1 MSDMHLT
8 INDQAVVAKSDSTI
22 LEAARAAGIFIP
34 SLCHHPAVSNHGAC
48 RMCLVA
54 VKGMRGLQTA
64 CTCPVTEGMEVA
76 TETDEIAAGRRFVL
90 ELLFSERNHYCMYCQ
105 VSGDCEL
112 QALAYRY
119 GLDHWR
125 YPRPYKPLPLD
136 ASHPYIIMEPN
147 RCILCTRC
155 VRACGEIAANHTLNL
170 SERGSRTMLV
180 ADLGVPLGASSCVS
194 CGTCLQVCPT
204 GALIDAKSAY
214 GGHEEDLT
222 RTRTTCMQCGV
233 GCALDVFTRGSRLLR
248 VDGVW
253 GAGPSGGL
261 LCEDGRFAPLWERR
275 ERVTAPEV
283 RRNGGRA
290 AVGWD
295 EALALVAGRLRQGKA
310 LGLAACAT
318 TNEALTAFARLFGAL
333 DQPAGRLEP
342 AAPSLGGTAARL
354 QELLEADLI
363 LVAGTDPLRS
373 QRVVGA
379 FIRRAVDRGARLLL
393 LGECGDGLAEV
404 ATLAVAEAEAP
415 RAVAEAER
423 AERPVIVYGAGLGPE
438 ALAALR
444 RLAGKGRILA
454 LDPARNGKGAEQAG
468 LRPQEARG
476 AEVLYLLLGEQ
487 VVDAALADHLEGAF
501 TIVQTSYRS
510 ALTEKADVVLP
521 APVWAERSGHVT
533 NLEGAVLP
541 LAPALPMPRDV
552 RDEAEVLQVLTD
564 MTAR

>member
-1 MSDMHLT
+1 MSDTHLR
-8 INDQAVVAKSDSTI
+8 INGQPVSVTGGLTI

-48 RMCLVA
+48 RICLVE

-112 QALAYRY
+112 QTLAYRY

-125 YPRPYKPLPLD
+125 YPRPYRKMAID

-155 VRACGEIAANHTLNL
+155 VRACAEIAANHTLGL
-170 SERGSRTMLV
+170 CERGSDSMLM
-180 ADLGVPLGASSCVS
+180 ADLGVPLGESSCVS

-222 RTRTTCMQCGV
+222 HTRTTCMQCSV
-233 GCALDVFTRGSRLLR
+233 GCALDVVTRASRLLL
-248 VDGVW
+248 VEGVW
-253 GAGPSGGL
+253 GSGPSGGL
-261 LCEDGRFAPLWERR
+261 LCADGRFAPLWERR
-275 ERVTAPEV
+275 ERITAPEV
-283 RRNGGRA
+283 RQNGGRT
-290 AVGWD
+290 AVSWD
-295 EALALVAGRLRQGKA
+295 EALAAVAGRLRQGGV

-318 TNEALTAFARLFGAL
+318 TNEALDAFARLFGAL
-333 DQPAGRLEP
+333 GCPVGRLEP
-342 AAPSLGGTAARL
+342 AAPLLGGTAGRL
-354 QELLEADLI
+354 QDLLEADLI
-363 LVAGTDPLRS
+363 LVAGVDPLRS
-373 QRVVGA
+373 QRVVGS

-404 ATLAVAEAEAP
+404 ATLAVGETEVEKV
-415 RAVAEAER
+415 VAETER
-423 AERPVIVYGAGLGPE
+423 ATRPVIVYGAGVRAE

-444 RLAGKGRILA
+444 RLAAKARVLA
-454 LDPARNGKGAEQAG
+454 LEAARNGKGAEHAG
-468 LRPQEARG
+468 LRPQQARG
-476 AEVLYLLLGEQ
+476 AEALYFLLGEEP
-487 VVDAALADHLEGAF
+487 VNGDLAARMEGSY
-501 TIVQTSYRS
+501 TIVQASYRS
-510 ALTEKADVVLP
+510 ALTEKADVLLP
-521 APVWAERSGHVT
+521 APIWAERSGHIT

-541 LAPALPMPRDV
+541 LTPILPMPSGV
-552 RDEAEVLQVLTD
+552 RDEAEILQAITD
-564 MTAR
+564 MAAR